1 MLGAQLYFNEGV
13 KRPSINQ
20 YFNQFRVQ
28 LYKKLLKAGYQVL
41 AIDYRGF
48 ADSTE
53 IRDITETTVV
63 EDSRVALQYVRW
75 YSITPQTLKK
85 VYHGQELL
93 RQEGAESDQG
103 SGVGALH
110 GLRHLAKHDGQ
121 GEQSIFLRNTSWGP
135 GRAPPPMKT

>member
-1 MLGAQLYFNEGV
+1 MLGAQLYFIESV
-13 KRPSINQ
+13 KRPSINR
-20 YFNQFRVQ
+20 YFNQIRVQ

-75 YSITPQTLKK
+75 
-85 VYHGQELL
+85 
-93 RQEGAESDQG
+93 
-103 SGVGALH
+103 
-110 GLRHLAKHDGQ
+110 
-121 GEQSIFLRNTSWGP
+121 
-135 GRAPPPMKT
+135 